1 MARPYNNVTSVILT
15 VPLFDNNRI
24 KAYLF
29 SISSFKTLILWLA
42 WADVSRMIH
51 RYYLIDRVYQD
62 IVQISGGTSNS
73 RMS

>member
-1 MARPYNNVTSVILT
+1 MARPYNNVTSFILT

-29 SISSFKTLILWLA
+29 PISSSKTLILWLA

-51 RYYLIDRVYQD
+51 RYYQLDGVYRD

-73 RMS
+73 RMN